1 MASSRK
7 DVFTGRKKVKE
18 RKGKEIAKAMFT
30 VFKEIKDKIEHFLSF
45 EKNWKLLKDEWKS

>member
-18 RKGKEIAKAMFT
+18 RKGKEIAIAMFT

-45 EKNWKLLKDEWKS
+45 EKIGNY